1 MRDMNM
7 RKELLVSSRQLAV
20 GRGSSSKKLSV
31 LIALA
36 FILAANCLLQTASYA
51 KGVTSNTV
59 ITQPTANLS
68 LTFLNGVAQSFTAT
82 PFNTNLSKTV
92 QAVYGISLNS
102 KEILKNTTAGVS
114 TNLFTQDFR
123 NVSNATANY
132 MAYAN
137 SYFLSTNSPKDP
149 GTLASWRHAFVNYNS
164 LSNVPHE
171 TNFIFQSEIRPA
183 VNARNASRAAVTTNF
198 ALLGVVGDAYTGFDG
213 SDYGG
218 ATTINITIEAQI
230 DGPDMKMVSRTS
242 TINAPAGF
250 SGDPHAAVPGAL
262 VSYNIVLQNQGTA
275 TANSVN
281 IVDRIPTDTTYY
293 SNGGN
298 LNDGSAISAFICL
311 NSSNASITC
320 TANDIAITRVKF
332 DVGNVL
338 PGKYVT
344 LNYSVVI
351 K

>member
-1 MRDMNM
+1 MNM

-92 QAVYGISLNS
+92 QVVYGISLNS

-114 TNLFTQDFR
+114 TNLFTQNFR

-132 MAYAN
+132 KAYAN
-137 SYFLSTNSPKDP
+137 SYFVTGNSLKNP
-149 GTLASWRHAFVNYNS
+149 GTLANWRHAFLNYS
-164 LSNVPHE
+164 VTSNVPHE

-183 VNARNASRAAVTTNF
+183 VNALNASRAAVTTNF
-198 ALLGVVGDAYTGFDG
+198 ALLGVLGDAYTGFDD
-213 SDYGG
+213 SNYGG
-218 ATTINITIEAQI
+218 ATTINIIIEAEI
-230 DGPDMKMVSRTS
+230 NGPDMKMISRTS
-242 TINAPAGF
+242 TVNAPAGF
-250 SGDPHAAVPGAL
+250 SGDPHAAVPGAM

-281 IVDRIPTDTTYY
+281 IVDRIPNATTYY
-293 SNGGN
+293 STVGN
-298 LNDGSAISAFICL
+298 LNDGAGISAFICL
-311 NSSNASITC
+311 NGSNTP
-320 TANDIAITRVKF
+320 IACAINTPAIARVKF

-344 LNYSVVI
+344 LNYAVVI